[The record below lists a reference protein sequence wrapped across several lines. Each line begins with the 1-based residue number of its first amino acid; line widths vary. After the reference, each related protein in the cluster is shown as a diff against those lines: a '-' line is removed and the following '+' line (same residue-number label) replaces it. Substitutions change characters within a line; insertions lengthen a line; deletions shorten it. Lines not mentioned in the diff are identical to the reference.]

1 MWEMDAEA
9 GTVDGIG
16 RPRQDG
22 DADGL
27 SSSFIGV
34 ASDTPNWLNPTGV
47 W

>member
-1 MWEMDAEA
+1 MPKQEQF
-9 GTVDGIG
+9 DGIG
-16 RPRQDG
+16 SPRQDG

-34 ASDTPNWLNPTGV
+34 ASDTPNGLNPIGV